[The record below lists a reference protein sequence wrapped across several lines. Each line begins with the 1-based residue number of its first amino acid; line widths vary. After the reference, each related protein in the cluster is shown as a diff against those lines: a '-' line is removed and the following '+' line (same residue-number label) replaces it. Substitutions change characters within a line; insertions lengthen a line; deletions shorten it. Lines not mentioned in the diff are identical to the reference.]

1 MKYPKK
7 CCRCGY
13 CCLALTCH
21 VGQVEYDVPERTACP
36 GVRFNGARAKCPQVK
51 HNLIPVGDGCCIKA
65 RAYKDGIEH
74 DFASLPDQL
83 KRRAVAD
90 LVRNRAAKADMEWAE
105 VDLNGVQI

>member
-1 MKYPKK
+1 MKFPHK

-13 CCLALTCH
+13 CCLAVTCL
-21 VGQVEYDVPERTACP
+21 VGQAEYHVRSQQACP

-51 HNLIPVGDGCCIKA
+51 HNLISVGDGCCIKA
-65 RAYKDGIEH
+65 RAYKDGIEY

-90 LVRNRAAKADMEWAE
+90 LVRNRAAGAPIQWSK
-105 VDLNGVQI
+105 VDL